1 MGSFVFMVSNAE
13 NNSKKINKKINEV
26 MKYKSW
32 LYGVEQK
39 EKWNCEQTFTVYFSL
54 QQRKH
59 EFIKG
64 I

>member
-1 MGSFVFMVSNAE
+1 MVSNAE
-13 NNSKKINKKINEV
+13 NNSKKINEV

>member
-1 MGSFVFMVSNAE
+1 
-13 NNSKKINKKINEV
+13 
-26 MKYKSW
+26 MKYKSL

-54 QQRKH
+54 QQHKH